1 MSSETNQVHGSDSAS
16 ERVDTRKFLERLVN
30 VPSPVSDQN
39 AVRAAQAVFAM
50 ELQKL
55 GFRFAWRRDPAAKTD
70 DLLVAELPGHEAR
83 WITLVSHVD
92 TVLDVKDTGR
102 FRLEGDFAYGSG
114 VLDNKGGLC
123 VMLKALDYALAP
135 STKRRFGIRV
145 VSSPDEEAGSAAW
158 HKIFADLGRDSV
170 AVLGFEPALDE
181 GHVISSRRGNRW
193 YDIEL
198 RGIEAHAGRCRG
210 EEINAAHEAAD
221 MITRLIALRDEL
233 RTRFGDGVNLHVG
246 HLAGGR
252 DRHNIVCG
260 RMTIKLDTRFTN
272 FQEREALH
280 AGVEKILKTP
290 RFSNREGRFTEVE
303 FKVVD
308 DCPPFDLS
316 QVQEHQAW
324 VDQLCSR
331 ISAIE
336 GRPIEAR
343 KAGGAGDVNHMSR
356 ESLFV
361 IDGLGPVGQGMHT
374 LGESV
379 RISSLDPRARAVA
392 ELLDL
397 IDQNAK
403 ATSSAHI

>member
-1 MSSETNQVHGSDSAS
+1 MSSDKKSTSAIS
-16 ERVDTRKFLERLVN
+16 GERIDTRKFLERLVN

-55 GFRFAWRRDPAAKTD
+55 GFQFSWRRDPAAKTD
-70 DLLVAELPGHEAR
+70 DLLVAELPGREAR

-102 FRLEGDFAYGSG
+102 FRLDGDFAFGSG

-123 VMLKALDYALAP
+123 VMLKALDYALASS
-135 STKRRFGIRV
+135 STRRFGLRV

-158 HKIFADLGRDSV
+158 HQIFAELGRDSV

-193 YDIEL
+193 YDIEFK
-198 RGIEAHAGRCRG
+198 GIEAHAGRCRG

-221 MITRLIALRDEL
+221 VITRLLALRDEL
-233 RTRFGDGVNLHVG
+233 RKKFGDGVNLHVG

-260 RMTIKLDTRFTN
+260 QMLMKLDTRFSS

-280 AGVEKILKTP
+280 SGVEQILKSP
-290 RFSNREGRFTEVE
+290 RIGNREGRSTEIE
-303 FKVVD
+303 FRVVD

-316 QVQEHQAW
+316 QVKQHQAW
-324 VDQLCSR
+324 VDVLCSR
-331 ISAIE
+331 IASIE
-336 GRPIEAR
+336 GHAIEAR

-374 LGESV
+374 LGECV

-397 IDQNAK
+397 IDKQASTNA
-403 ATSSAHI
+403 